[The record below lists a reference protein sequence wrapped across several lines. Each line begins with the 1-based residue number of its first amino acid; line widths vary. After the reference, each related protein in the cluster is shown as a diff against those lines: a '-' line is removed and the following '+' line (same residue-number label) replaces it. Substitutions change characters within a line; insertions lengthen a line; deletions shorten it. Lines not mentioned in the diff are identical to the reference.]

1 MPVCMVV
8 NGWKSMSKFTNVL
21 DRFEYEDLM
30 QWDKDDLVHSIIDY
44 QHQIG
49 RISDSVSEFED
60 GALTVFEVVKTI
72 KKVI

>member
-1 MPVCMVV
+1 
-8 NGWKSMSKFTNVL
+8 MSKFTNVL

-49 RISDSVSEFED
+49 SKQSDIECLLKCIEKLMKD
-60 GALTVFEVVKTI
+60 K
-72 KKVI
+72 

>member
-1 MPVCMVV
+1 MCMTV
-8 NGWKSMSKFTNVL
+8 NTLKSMSKFTY
-21 DRFEYEDLM
+21 DQLM

-49 RISDSVSEFED
+49 RISDLISEFED
-60 GALTVFEVVKTI
+60 GSLTVFEVVQTI

>member
-1 MPVCMVV
+1 MTA
-8 NGWKSMSKFTNVL
+8 NTLKSMSKFTY
-21 DRFEYEDLM
+21 DQLM

-49 RISDSVSEFED
+49 RINDLIFEFED
-60 GALTVFEVVKTI
+60 GSLTVFEVVQTI

>member
-1 MPVCMVV
+1 
-8 NGWKSMSKFTNVL
+8 MSKFTNVL

-49 RISDSVSEFED
+49 SKQRDIEHLLKCIEK
-60 GALTVFEVVKTI
+60 LM
-72 KKVI
+72 KKNNNE